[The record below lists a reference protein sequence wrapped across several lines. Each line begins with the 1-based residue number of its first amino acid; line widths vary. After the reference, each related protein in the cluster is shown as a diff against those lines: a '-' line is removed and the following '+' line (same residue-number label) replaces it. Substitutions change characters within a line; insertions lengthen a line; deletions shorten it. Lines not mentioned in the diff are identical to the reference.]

1 MTDLLIGIIILLIVG
16 IAFIV
21 FLRNYIKK
29 FVNKGICPNCDARDY
44 KRVPRHF
51 ITKYFLFFI
60 KLQTLKCNK
69 CGFRFNL
76 KLKTK
81 KQLLS

>member
-16 IAFIV
+16 TAFIV

-29 FVNKGICPNCDARDY
+29 FVSKGICPNCDARDY
-44 KRVPRHF
+44 KRVKRDI
-51 ITKYFLFFI
+51 ITKYLLFFVSV
-60 KLQTLKCNK
+60 QTLKCTK
-69 CGFRFNL
+69 CSYQFNL

>member
-16 IAFIV
+16 TALAVFI
-21 FLRNYIKK
+21 RNYVKK
-29 FVNKGICPNCDARDY
+29 FVSKGICPNCDARDY

>member
-16 IAFIV
+16 TALTVFI
-21 FLRNYIKK
+21 RNYIKK
-29 FVNKGICPNCDARDY
+29 FVSIGICPNCDARDY

>member
-1 MTDLLIGIIILLIVG
+1 MTDLLIGIIILLIVST
-16 IAFIV
+16 ALTVFI
-21 FLRNYIKK
+21 RNYIKK
-29 FVNKGICPNCDARDY
+29 FVSKDICPNCDARDY

>member
-44 KRVPRHF
+44 KRVQRDF
-51 ITKYFLFFI
+51 ITKYLLFFL
-60 KLQTLKCNK
+60 KLQTLKCTK
-69 CGFRFNL
+69 CSYRFNL